1 MSISNK
7 SIIVK
12 METSTYFVV
21 LLVLVCMNLEIAFSS
36 QLHYIHWNK
45 DNPMFR
51 LDNTDHIIDVNN
63 GNLPWEYDQANIIC
77 PVSKA
82 GTRYPEKHVIYSVS
96 REEFDS
102 CRITNPKP
110 KIVAICNQPHRLM
123 YFTITFR
130 SFTPT
135 PGSLE
140 YKPGQDYYFISTSS
154 REDLH
159 RRVGG
164 GCATHNMK
172 MIFKVAD
179 NRDITS
185 QHAKLNEP
193 RNDEENE
200 IEPIE
205 ATSYK
210 TTTATITTTRKPI
223 SNYNS
228 KVPSMRNI
236 YYYHPR
242 DLIEFGSN
250 SVSKKKYDNNRMYE
264 NQVWRTKKSLRLT
277 SSATTIQTNVCFL
290 LLLPVFGF
298 LWL

>member
-1 MSISNK
+1 MEASK
-7 SIIVK
+7 SIVAFFAIVCV
-12 METSTYFVV
+12 STNF
-21 LLVLVCMNLEIAFSS
+21 AFCS
-36 QLHYIHWNK
+36 QLHYIHWNR

-51 LDNTDHIIDVNN
+51 LDNTDHIVDVNK

-77 PVSKA
+77 PVSKPGA
-82 GTRYPEKHVIYSVS
+82 RYPEKHVIYSVS

-110 KIVAICNQPHRLM
+110 KIVAIGNQPHRLM

-140 YKPGQDYYFISTSS
+140 YQPGQDYYFISTSS
-154 REDLH
+154 KEDLH

-179 NRDITS
+179 NGDINS

-193 RNDEENE
+193 RNDEENA
-200 IEPIE
+200 IDVMEP
-205 ATSYK
+205 TTYK
-210 TTTATITTTRKPI
+210 TTTTTKTTTPTPKT
-223 SNYNS
+223 NYNS

-242 DLIEFGSN
+242 DLIEIGSN
-250 SVSKKKYDNNRMYE
+250 SISGKKYDNSRMYE
-264 NQVWRTKKSLRLT
+264 NQVWRKKKALRLT
-277 SSATTIQTNVCFL
+277 SSSTALQLSFPL
-290 LLLPVFGF
+290 LILLPLLKF
-298 LWL
+298 WCI

>member
-1 MSISNK
+1 
-7 SIIVK
+7 
-12 METSTYFVV
+12 METSTYFFILAIVFSINV
-21 LLVLVCMNLEIAFSS
+21 EIGFCSK
-36 QLHYIHWNK
+36 LHYIHWNRN
-45 DNPMFR
+45 NPMFR
-51 LDNTDHIIDVNN
+51 LDNTDHIIDVNE

-77 PVSKA
+77 PVSKP
-82 GTRYPEKHVIYSVS
+82 GDRYPEKHVIYSVS

-102 CRITNPKP
+102 CRISNPKP

-140 YKPGQDYYFISTSS
+140 YKPGQDYFFISTSS

-179 NRDITS
+179 NREIVE

-193 RNDEENE
+193 RNDEDNVIDVMEE
-200 IEPIE
+200 
-205 ATSYK
+205 TSH
-210 TTTATITTTRKPI
+210 KPI
-223 SNYNS
+223 TSAPTTERNAISYYKS
-228 KVPSMRNI
+228 KIPRTDNI
-236 YYYHPR
+236 YVYRPS
-242 DLIEFGSN
+242 DLIELRFGDFFQKLGTPVWSLEFGDFFQKLGTPVWSLEFGDFFQKLGT
-250 SVSKKKYDNNRMYE
+250 SVESGV
-264 NQVWRTKKSLRLT
+264 Q
-277 SSATTIQTNVCFL
+277 
-290 LLLPVFGF
+290 
-298 LWL
+298 